1 MAQSVLYAFMAVL
14 FFSFL
19 FNVPKR
25 SVLVTATIAGI
36 GYMFFSISQG
46 LAGADF
52 TGYFVGTFVMAVL
65 SEVAA
70 RIMKMAT
77 TTFITIAVIPLVPGL
92 GLFETMQFVVQNE
105 YTAAVQ
111 TGTHAM
117 LAAGTIAMAIAV
129 NTLIMKFLLHMTGK
143 NKQDR

>member
-1 MAQSVLYAFMAVL
+1 MAQSVLYAFMAAL

-36 GYMFFSISQG
+36 GYMVFSIFQG
-46 LAGADF
+46 YTGADF
-52 TGYFVGTFVMAVL
+52 TGYFVGTFVMALL

-70 RIMKMAT
+70 RMMKLAT

-92 GLFETMQFVVQNE
+92 GLFETMQFVVLNE
-105 YTAAVQ
+105 YTAAIQ

-117 LAAGTIAMAIAV
+117 LAAGAIAMAIAV
-129 NTLIMKFLLHMTGK
+129 NTLIMKFLLNMTGK
-143 NKQDR
+143 IK